1 MVTSS
6 TIVIEESPD
15 NSLLTLYEARLV
27 LNLVASTNE
36 VLDDQIEMLVKW
48 ISDEIAIACN
58 RQFGRETIEET
69 FRELNVSKRLYV
81 ADYPIV
87 GIDSLVENGVTLI
100 EDQDFEIDSDSGT
113 ITRLGGKIW
122 IEPVVVSYTGGYDLP
137 NGAPDSL
144 KQAAMFMTRE
154 GYFQMIRGD
163 ASIRMV
169 AHKESRIIYFDPSMQ
184 AKAAMGGSSGGY
196 GSPALKRTG
205 EILKAYTRFLA

>member
-6 TIVIEESPD
+6 AIVLEESPD
-15 NSLLTLYEARLV
+15 NSLLTIYEARLV
-27 LNLVASTNE
+27 LNLAASTSE

-58 RQFGRETIEET
+58 RQFGRETIQET

-87 GIDSLVENGVTLI
+87 EIDSLEENGSTLV
-100 EDQDFEIDSDSGT
+100 EDQDFEIDSESGT
-113 ITRLGGKIW
+113 ITRLGGVVW
-122 IEPVVVSYTGGYDLP
+122 IEPVVVNYIGGYDLP

-144 KQAAMFMTRE
+144 KQAAMFLTRE
-154 GYFQMIRGD
+154 GYYQMIRGD

-169 AHKESRIIYFDPSMQ
+169 AHKESRIIYFDPNAQ
-184 AKAAMGGSSGGY
+184 AKAAMGGSG
-196 GSPALKRTG
+196 GSPAMKRTG